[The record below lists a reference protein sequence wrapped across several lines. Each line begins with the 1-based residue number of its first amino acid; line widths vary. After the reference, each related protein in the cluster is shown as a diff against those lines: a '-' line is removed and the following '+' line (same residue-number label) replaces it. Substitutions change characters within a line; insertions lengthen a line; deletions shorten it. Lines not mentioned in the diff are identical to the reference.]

1 MQIEGVIT
9 AMIPEYPFKVV
20 STDDLEQNQEIWH
33 LTGIEIL
40 GKKKLIQDGESETRF
55 KWSWDILKTLSRFTY
70 HETIF
75 IQQII
80 DNQKLGLCEGLLNQ
94 GDWEHAKQL
103 IDKLPTHS
111 AVSNP
116 SVAKALCALVTKLID
131 PLYRK

>member
-55 KWSWDILKTLSRFTY
+55 KWS
-70 HETIF
+70 
-75 IQQII
+75 
-80 DNQKLGLCEGLLNQ
+80 
-94 GDWEHAKQL
+94 
-103 IDKLPTHS
+103 
-111 AVSNP
+111 
-116 SVAKALCALVTKLID
+116 
-131 PLYRK
+131 